1 MTMVNRS
8 QAPRGSPP
16 LRDYQQDTVDKML
29 RYEGRAALCVLGTGL
44 GKTRIFSEFVRKDVI
59 EKRSSLPDFI
69 APGRT
74 C

>member
-1 MTMVNRS
+1 MVNRS

-44 GKTRIFSEFVRKDVI
+44 GKTRI
-59 EKRSSLPDFI
+59 LPILF
-69 APGRT
+69 AARWNRT
-74 C
+74 TITA